1 MFYFIRFEDSL
12 STEDSRHRGSAR
24 VESGMLRLRAVA
36 IISVDWLILTPIKID
51 ITVFTAI
58 VVVIR
63 ISIVDKTIRLVK
75 VISKSDS
82 VIIVVVV
89 IPTTDKLIKLY

>member
-1 MFYFIRFEDSL
+1 
-12 STEDSRHRGSAR
+12 
-24 VESGMLRLRAVA
+24 MLRLRAVA
-36 IISVDWLILTPIKID
+36 IISIDWLILTPIKID